1 MPQPYRSQDSA
12 GKMVESV
19 VLYCDIL
26 GFTDMVE
33 EAARLREGD
42 WLLKRF
48 KSASSAA
55 REYFVEEMQAQYEL
69 APCAIQVFSDNT
81 LVGWPL
87 TSPTGREE
95 LTSAIM
101 LAAFY
106 QLTLAEEGFFSRG
119 CIGTGLL
126 YMDEDVVLGPA
137 LLEAYK
143 IEREKARD
151 PRIVL
156 SPAAATMAK
165 GHLTTA
171 EQGDPFYS
179 SWLLEDLDGQFFV
192 SYLMPRALLGKNG
205 KTFLTHKTIVE
216 SNLQRFRT
224 EPYIW
229 SKYAWAAEYHNHMC
243 SKYLPRRRKERIAPA
258 ILSRSPQAFP
268 GK

>member
-1 MPQPYRSQDSA
+1 MPQPYRSQGSA
-12 GKMVESV
+12 SNMVESV

-26 GFTDMVE
+26 GFTATVE

-48 KSASSAA
+48 RSASSAA
-55 REYFVEEMQAQYEL
+55 REYFVEELQAQYDL

-87 TSPTGREE
+87 ASPGGREE

-119 CIGTGLL
+119 CIGTGLM

-156 SPAAATMAK
+156 SPGAAAMAK
-165 GHLTTA
+165 GHVSSS

-179 SWLLEDLDGQFFV
+179 SWLLEDSDGQSFV
-192 SYLMPRALLGKNG
+192 SYLMPRVLLGKNG
-205 KTFLTHKTIVE
+205 KTLLTHKTIVE
-216 SNLQRFRT
+216 RNLERFRT
-224 EPYIW
+224 DPYIW
-229 SKYAWAAEYHNHMC
+229 SKYAWAAQYHNHMC
-243 SKYLPRRRKERIAPA
+243 SKYLPGRRKERIGPA
-258 ILSRSPQAFP
+258 TLARSPRAFP